1 MIIVQLFMGRLKESP
16 LMKLEWLS
24 KLPLAKIELVLD
36 RLLNRS
42 NMFLLILFSKSHQ
55 LVTSLTDT
63 LKLFMKAKE
72 LIMKVIME
80 IWCSILLKLLSS
92 KKFYMEMMLLCN
104 QTISMVVKSVKIILF
119 KNMDANLLEQ
129 FLSVTQLEL
138 ILFSR
143 STKLLKLKRLP
154 KREEEKQQ
162 LNLY

>member
-80 IWCSILLKLLSS
+80 IWCSILLKLLNS

>member
-36 RLLNRS
+36 RLLNLS
-42 NMFLLILFSKSHQ
+42 NMFLHILFSKSHQ
-55 LVTSLTDT
+55 LVISLTVT
-63 LKLFMKAKE
+63 LKLFMKAME

-119 KNMDANLLEQ
+119 KNMDANLSEQ

-138 ILFSR
+138 ILFSK

-154 KREEEKQQ
+154 KRAEEKQQ